1 MLMQSA
7 ERSFARGLEALGAG
21 RGVEALAL
29 FEAAIEI
36 EKRAGASRPQPR
48 YLSYYGLC
56 LALQANRPRDGLSF
70 CREAASVE
78 FFNPDV
84 FCNLGRVLLAMD
96 RRKDAY
102 QAIRKGLSL
111 QPGHAGLRQE
121 LERMGR
127 RRPPTVSFLSRRN
140 PINILLGRLQHVR
153 DEDAEGP
160 TEGA

>member
-7 ERSFARGLEALGAG
+7 ERSFARGLAALDAG

-36 EKRAGASRPQPR
+36 EKRAGAARPQPR
-48 YLSYYGLC
+48 YLSYYGLS

-84 FCNLGRVLLAMD
+84 FWNLGRVFLAMD

-102 QAIRKGLSL
+102 EAIRKGLLL
-111 QPGHAGLRQE
+111 QPGHAGLRNE

-127 RRPPTVSFLSRRN
+127 RRPPAIPFLSRDN
-140 PINILLGRLQHVR
+140 PLNVLLGRLSRTR
-153 DEDAEGP
+153 DVAADESSDA
-160 TEGA
+160 A